1 MDLRDWSLGP
11 AGIAA
16 ILHGLSRLRNGD
28 PPRRDVNPRV
38 LNLER
43 NDIGDV
49 GMHALARHLRDDARL
64 ETLQLRGCHLPRST
78 TRAMSEFGLAFEA
91 NVGLVTLDLRG
102 ARTPARWR

>member
-1 MDLRDWSLGP
+1 MRSRVLDLRDCSLGP

-16 ILHGLSRLRNGD
+16 ILHGLSRRRSGD

-49 GMHALARHLRDDARL
+49 GMHALARHLRDDARSKRCSCAGVICL
-64 ETLQLRGCHLPRST
+64 GLLLGPCRS
-78 TRAMSEFGLAFEA
+78 LAWPSKRMW
-91 NVGLVTLDLRG
+91 G
-102 ARTPARWR
+102 W